1 MSKEQRLI
9 EPDINDACTSRTS
22 IVEGQMINASAIAPF
37 MNEKEVSLQE
47 AYTEIGGFGKFLN
60 NNRIGRFHLLAS
72 VLLTFGF
79 TSG

>member
-22 IVEGQMINASAIAPF
+22 IVGGQVINTSAIALF
-37 MNEKEVSLQE
+37 MNEKGVSLQE
-47 AYTEIGGFGKFLN
+47 AYSEIGGF
-60 NNRIGRFHLLAS
+60 GRFHLLAS